1 MRLNE
6 ISDNLGATRPRKRV
20 GRGIASGTG
29 KTSGKGM
36 KGQKSRSGVS
46 LLGFEGGQMPIY
58 RRLPKRGFKN
68 PFSKDFAELNVG
80 LLQEAIDAK
89 RIDGSKTLTTAML
102 VEAGVAKKRKDGVR
116 LLGHGE
122 LKAKVTLEI
131 ESATKGAIAAVE
143 KAGGTVAV
151 SAPTVA
157 KDEASETKG
166 IRGKNK
172 RRAQD
177 KAAAGES
184 AE

>member
-36 KGQKSRSGVS
+36 KGQKARSGVS
-46 LLGFEGGQMPIY
+46 LLAFEGGQMPIY
-58 RRLPKRGFKN
+58 RRLPKRGFNN
-68 PFSKDFAELNVG
+68 PFARDYAELNVG

-89 RIDGSKTLTTAML
+89 RIDAKQTITTAML
-102 VEAGVAKKRKDGVR
+102 VEAGVAKKRKDGLR

-122 LKAKVTLEI
+122 LTARVTLEV
-131 ESATKGAIAAVE
+131 EGATKGAVAAVE
-143 KAGGTVAV
+143 KAGGKVTVT
-151 SAPTVA
+151 APREI
-157 KDEASETKG
+157 KDEAQSTKG

-172 RRAQD
+172 RRAAE
-177 KAAAGES
+177 KGSES